1 MLTVKEIFNG
11 MAGNFQASMG
21 KDLDTVIQYEITG
34 EGGGN
39 WYATIKN
46 AACTVTEGK
55 AASPALTL
63 TMSAPDWVDMS
74 HGKLNGQMA
83 FMTGKLKLKGDMGLA
98 MRLATLFK
106 TVA

>member
-1 MLTVKEIFNG
+1 MLTVKEIFDG
-11 MAGNFQASMG
+11 MAGRFQAGMG
-21 KDLDTVIQYEITG
+21 KDLDTVIQHEITG

-39 WYATIKN
+39 WYATIKD

-63 TMSAPDWVDMS
+63 TMSAPDWVDMA
-74 HGKLNGQMA
+74 HGKLNGQTA
-83 FMTGKLKLKGDMGLA
+83 FMTGKLKLKGDMALA

>member
-1 MLTVKEIFNG
+1 MLTVKQIFDG
-11 MAGNFQASMG
+11 MAGSFQADMA
-21 KDLDTVIQYEITG
+21 KNLDTVIQYEITG
-34 EGGGN
+34 EGGGD
-39 WYATIKN
+39 WYATIKD
-46 AACTVTEGK
+46 ATCKVTEGK

-63 TMSAPDWVDMS
+63 TLSAADWVDMS
-74 HGKLNGQMA
+74 HGKLNGQTA